1 MPGGRQFS
9 GPAELKDILRADAG
23 VPRCFAEKLLTY
35 ALGRGL
41 EPYDRPAV
49 QQIVREASERRLRFS
64 AFVHAIVATDAFTMR
79 RTAGGAR

>member
-1 MPGGRQFS
+1 MPRG
-9 GPAELKDILRADAG
+9 
-23 VPRCFAEKLLTY
+23 FAEQLLTY

-49 QQIVREASERRLRFS
+49 MKIVQEARDRRFRFR

-79 RTAGGAR
+79 RTTEAAR